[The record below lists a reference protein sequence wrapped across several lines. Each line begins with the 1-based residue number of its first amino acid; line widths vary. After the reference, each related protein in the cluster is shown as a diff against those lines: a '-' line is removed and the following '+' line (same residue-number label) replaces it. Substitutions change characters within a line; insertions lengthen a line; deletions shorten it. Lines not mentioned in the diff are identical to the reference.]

1 MCGKRIR
8 ACPTSLYT
16 HVQPELDGQD
26 GAWASLGESVA
37 SITDMVRVPLIT
49 RDCCKISSATNST
62 RMPYDHNAT
71 ATRDSC
77 SHDMDPTKEPMPVS
91 RSLYCD
97 TQTQQGSRQGKA
109 AGRAAGRAGQ
119 QAGQG
124 SRQGRAGQGR
134 AGQGRAGQG
143 RAGQGRA
150 GQGRAGQGRAGQQTQ
165 QQAGCAEI

>member
-124 SRQGRAGQGR
+124 SRHSSRQGVLRFDW
-134 AGQGRAGQG
+134 
-143 RAGQGRA
+143 
-150 GQGRAGQGRAGQQTQ
+150 TL
-165 QQAGCAEI
+165 QQAHVNAGRSRDSGQLLPVASNVAALC